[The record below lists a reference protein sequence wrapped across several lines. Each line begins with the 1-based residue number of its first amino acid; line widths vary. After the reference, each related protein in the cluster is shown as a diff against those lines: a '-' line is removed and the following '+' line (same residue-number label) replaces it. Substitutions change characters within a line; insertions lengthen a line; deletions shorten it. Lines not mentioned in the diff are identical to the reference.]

1 MTPSFMFSVT
11 FSRISLRDRAYLV
24 LAKGVLEVCLNG
36 LRVGLVPAGLV
47 GCTVVG
53 DQALGLFIFEL
64 VFGPAN

>member
-1 MTPSFMFSVT
+1 
-11 FSRISLRDRAYLV
+11 V

-64 VFGPAN
+64 VFGPANCKLVSLLFIYRTD

>member
-1 MTPSFMFSVT
+1 M
-11 FSRISLRDRAYLV
+11 

-36 LRVGLVPAGLV
+36 LRVGLVPACLV

-64 VFGPAN
+64 VFGPANYKLVSLLFIELIGTLSLAP

>member
-1 MTPSFMFSVT
+1 M
-11 FSRISLRDRAYLV
+11 

-64 VFGPAN
+64 VFGPTNNKLVSLLYRELIGTLYVAP

>member
-1 MTPSFMFSVT
+1 M
-11 FSRISLRDRAYLV
+11 